1 LVPLIDLDVATDRD
15 IAMINVTKSYLG
27 NKSKFMGYVDSIYAS
42 GWLTNH
48 GPLVT
53 ELEERLRDY
62 LGVRN
67 IVLTNNGTLA
77 LQVAYRALK
86 LSGSAITTPFSFV
99 ATTSSLQWEG
109 IRPIFVDIDKA
120 SWNLDPQ
127 AIEERIESDTSAI
140 VATHVFGNSC
150 DVEAIAQV
158 AERYRLK
165 VIYDGA
171 HAFNVRYRNRSVFN
185 WGDVSTLSFHA
196 TKLFHT
202 IEGGAIVTDDDALAA
217 RIRLLCN
224 FGIVDTDVID
234 GIGIN
239 AKLNEF
245 AAAMGLCIL
254 DDMPLILE
262 QREEITRRYE
272 DRLGDHFDLQQQ
284 QPHSERNHSY
294 FPIALANEDQLL
306 RCRAAL
312 NAKGINPRRYF
323 YPSLDTLGYLQPQ
336 PPQVQS
342 RSLSRRVL
350 CLPIYPGLPQHVQDS
365 VIQTLLG
372 ETSRR
377 SQPQTGRFW
386 SQIETA
392 GLMEHRFSLT
402 ASECKRISDPSAT

>member
-1 LVPLIDLDVATDRD
+1 
-15 IAMINVTKSYLG
+15 MINVTKSYLG
-27 NKSKFMGYVDSIYAS
+27 NKAKFLGYVDSIYAS

-53 ELEERLRDY
+53 ELEDRLRDY

-77 LQVAYRALK
+77 LQIAYRALN

-109 IRPIFVDIDKA
+109 IRPVFADIDKA
-120 SWNLDPQ
+120 TWNLDPKT
-127 AIEERIESDTSAI
+127 IEERIDSDTSAI
-140 VATHVFGNSC
+140 VATHVFGNAC
-150 DVEAIAQV
+150 DVEGIARI

-165 VIYDGA
+165 VVYDGA
-171 HAFNVRYRNRSVFN
+171 HAFNVRYKDHSIFN
-185 WGDVSTLSFHA
+185 WGDISTLSFHA

-202 IEGGAIVTDDDALAA
+202 IEGGAIVTNDDALAA

-224 FGIVDTDVID
+224 FGIVDTDIID

-254 DDMPLILE
+254 DDMALILE
-262 QREEITRRYE
+262 QRAEIARRYE
-272 DRLGDHFDLQQQ
+272 VQLGDYFDLQQQ
-284 QPHSERNHSY
+284 QPHSQRNHGY

-306 RCRAAL
+306 RCRSAL
-312 NAKGINPRRYF
+312 NDKGINPRRYF
-323 YPSLDTLGYLQPQ
+323 YPSLDTLSHLQPQ
-336 PPQVQS
+336 PPQMQS

-350 CLPIYPGLPQHVQDS
+350 CLPIYPGLPRHVQDT
-365 VIQTLLG
+365 VIQTLLA
-372 ETSRR
+372 ES
-377 SQPQTGRFW
+377 SMSSLQQAGRFW
-386 SQIETA
+386 SRIESA
-392 GLMEHRFSLT
+392 GLLEHPFSLGT
-402 ASECKRISDPSAT
+402 CECKRISDPSAT

>member
-1 LVPLIDLDVATDRD
+1 
-15 IAMINVTKSYLG
+15 MINVTKSYLG
-27 NKSKFMGYVDSIYAS
+27 NKAKFLGYVDSIYAS

-53 ELEERLRDY
+53 ELEDRLRDY

-67 IVLTNNGTLA
+67 IILTNNGTLA
-77 LQVAYRALK
+77 LQIAYRALN
-86 LSGSAITTPFSFV
+86 LTGSAITTPFSFV

-109 IRPIFVDIDKA
+109 VRPIFADIDKA
-120 SWNLDPQ
+120 TWNIDPR
-127 AIEERIESDTSAI
+127 AIEARIESDTRAI
-140 VATHVFGNSC
+140 VATHVFGNAC
-150 DVEAIAQV
+150 DVESLARIAD
-158 AERYRLK
+158 RHRLK

-171 HAFNVRYRNRSVFN
+171 HAFSVRYKGESVFN

-202 IEGGAIVTDDDALAA
+202 IEGGAIVTDDDALAE

-224 FGIVDTDVID
+224 FGIVDTDIID

-254 DDMPLILE
+254 DDMALILE
-262 QREEITRRYE
+262 QRAEIARRYE
-272 DRLGDHFDLQQQ
+272 QQLGDHFDLQHQ
-284 QPHSERNHSY
+284 QPHSQRNHSY

-312 NAKGINPRRYF
+312 NANGINPRRYF

-336 PPQVQS
+336 PPQIQS

-350 CLPIYPGLPQHVQDS
+350 CLPIYPGLPRHIQNT
-365 VIQTLLG
+365 VIQTLLR
-372 ETSRR
+372 ESSRS
-377 SQPQTGRFW
+377 SQRQTERFW
-386 SQIETA
+386 PQANAIE
-392 GLMEHRFSLT
+392 LVEQCFSLLD
-402 ASECKRISDPSAT
+402 SESKNIY